1 MCLLLGISIP
11 LSLNACLQFPLSLEF
26 VVICVCSLSS
36 SLPLEMHGQLSLNS
50 SDLAAALQLQ
60 LTVFSCFPLGHVYF
74 PFKLNKVLCS
84 NALLL
89 LLLVSFIFIL
99 TTIVFNCLTFQMHVM
114 QSLVFLLFWSLACT
128 LGWFQLFVFLHLELL
143 PSFFVYLSTSEQ
155 MQASQNLPCWLT
167 VFFLNSTNIH
177 FFLGCSAVSWKQFG
191 PQGAAS
197 SLGCAE
203 RRALHSSL
211 RSLCLEQSRH
221 SCQPGES

>member
-60 LTVFSCFPLGHVYF
+60 LTVFSCFSLGHFYF

-99 TTIVFNCLTFQMHVM
+99 TTIVFNCLIFQMHVM
-114 QSLVFLLFWSLACT
+114 QSLVLLLFWSLACT
-128 LGWFQLFVFLHLELL
+128 LGWFQLFVFFHLELL
-143 PSFFVYLSTSEQ
+143 PSFFVYLSTSER

-167 VFFLNSTNIH
+167 VFFFKFYKYS
-177 FFLGCSAVSWKQFG
+177 FFSGVQCSQLETVWPSGCCFFVRQQG
-191 PQGAAS
+191 P
-197 SLGCAE
+197 SLPSE
-203 RRALHSSL
+203 ELV
-211 RSLCLEQSRH
+211 
-221 SCQPGES
+221 P